1 MDPVW
6 PYLTADIP
14 PVPAAIKR
22 RDEDFVVEE
31 VPLYLSLIHI

>member
-1 MDPVW
+1 MTEPAPTALPRL

-22 RDEDFVVEE
+22 RYEDFIVV
-31 VPLYLSLIHI
+31 